1 MVVAH
6 VIIVSAPLKIIG
18 FFLCWCSWPSPT
30 HLFVLTPMVMF
41 ERAMLWSLYL
51 SYSSLHN
58 LAKLWPQ
65 APNESLWSLHNY
77 VVDKEK
83 WLHIL
88 SWLGHNQRLKLQK
101 WTKKSS
107 IYKSFDSKISILT
120 LWIIK
125 IYIKVMLIVILR
137 FWGFQN
143 CPCLSEYDKNHGF
156 GSKMKL
162 FFKIEKVTKSQNWTL
177 SFRIKILNWLPKP
190 WILSNFSNQGQF
202 WKPQN
207 LRITLK

>member
-1 MVVAH
+1 MQSKRSSPDLHSPHINSSYLVKYNDPIYILSNLATLLPLLKVLVLITSFWIMYLFLFFLSTWSIFGAKWVKGIIQRLFYYLHFFSCLKVICGLVVVVAH

-101 WTKKSS
+101 WTQ
-107 IYKSFDSKISILT
+107 KI
-120 LWIIK
+120 
-125 IYIKVMLIVILR
+125 
-137 FWGFQN
+137 
-143 CPCLSEYDKNHGF
+143 
-156 GSKMKL
+156 
-162 FFKIEKVTKSQNWTL
+162 
-177 SFRIKILNWLPKP
+177 
-190 WILSNFSNQGQF
+190 
-202 WKPQN
+202 
-207 LRITLK
+207 